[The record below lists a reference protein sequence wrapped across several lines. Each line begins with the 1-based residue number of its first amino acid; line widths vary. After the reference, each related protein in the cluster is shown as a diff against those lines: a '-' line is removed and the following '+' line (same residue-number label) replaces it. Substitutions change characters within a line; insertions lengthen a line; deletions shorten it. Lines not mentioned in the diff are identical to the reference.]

1 MQGGRVAPVKIG
13 EITITDTG
21 SLQSIF
27 PPAAVETIVKYFPTV
42 GAPPIPTIPEVDVP
56 VLVDAFKRR
65 ITALR
70 SLTGKKV
77 STITDFKNN
86 KAIREFIKVLAQLET
101 TDSALHGEY
110 RPLQSAKEPRRKLFA
125 KLKPEIRRQLVFK
138 ILWDLFH
145 PEAVS
150 GAPEDTWNTFLEEIA
165 KKSPIQ
171 IALENSKSMDPSGG
185 KPIGATVDQIDMTGL
200 TKEDE
205 TKGLAAFTGAVGVSG
220 TEQLKRLYAV
230 VQLLNIDITK
240 LSPAHTAI
248 IKKLES
254 VLNVYSAY
262 YATRFEKLIRTD
274 AADPKKDGLIP
285 KFYKANTPLITS
297 VFDNIIKLYTAIQ
310 DSIKKMQA
318 APNFLDNILKK
329 NMCVLIKLPVSFKT
343 NQLEELINDYRNYI
357 EKNAAKSAKKNQEA
371 RAAGSD
377 SNAYMLYNINTADP
391 INIKILGNT
400 QFTNLSSGLILR
412 KLSGV
417 DYEDSDLKIIND
429 EDTRKKIQDGLV
441 SYFKDKDVVYLVVN
455 NNRFATLDE
464 GINSAIGHICSYNNE
479 TLIDGV
485 TGLPKFKPNLIPPK
499 SFTNPN
505 DTKCGDPI
513 VKIEYKS
520 TQMFKSVTPAILALL
535 AVEHL
540 KAQINPPAK

>member
-42 GAPPIPTIPEVDVP
+42 GAVPIPTIPPEDVP
-56 VLVDAFKRR
+56 ILVDAFKRR

-125 KLKPEIRRQLVFK
+125 KLTPEIRRQLVFK

-145 PEAVS
+145 PEVAS
-150 GAPEDTWNTFLEEIA
+150 NYEDTWNTFLEEIA

-185 KPIGATVDQIDMTGL
+185 KPIAATVDPIDMTGL
-200 TKEDE
+200 TKEKEEDGR
-205 TKGLAAFTGAVGVSG
+205 KAFTGAVGVSG
-220 TEQLKRLYAV
+220 SDQIKRLYAV
-230 VQLLNIDITK
+230 VQLLNIDIAK

-297 VFDNIIKLYTAIQ
+297 VFDNITKLYTEIK

-318 APNFLDNILKK
+318 PPYLLDTILKK
-329 NMCVLIKLPVSFKT
+329 NMCALIKLPVPFKT
-343 NQLEELINDYRNYI
+343 DQLEELITIYRTYV
-357 EKNAAKSAKKNQEA
+357 ESAAKSATKNQEA
-371 RAAGSD
+371 RAGGSD

-391 INIKILGNT
+391 INIKILGKM
-400 QFTNLSSGLILR
+400 QLTNLSSGLVLR
-412 KLSGV
+412 KV
-417 DYEDSDLKIIND
+417 TTADYEDSDLKIFNE
-429 EDTRKKIQDGLV
+429 EDTRKKIQEGLV
-441 SYFKDKDVVYLVVN
+441 NYFKDKNVVYLVVN

-464 GINSAIGHICSYNNE
+464 GITSAIGHICRYE
-479 TLIDGV
+479 DGKLIDGV
-485 TGLPKFKPNLIPPK
+485 TDLPKVRPNLIPTK
-499 SFTNPN
+499 SFTTPS
-505 DTKCGDPI
+505 DTKCRDPI